1 VTDQP
6 PGYPPPPPGDYPP
19 PAGGYG
25 YQPSQPP
32 PGYGYPPPA
41 PGYGYPPPPSSSTN
55 PMAIASLVSALVG
68 WICGIGPILGV
79 VFGIIALNQ
88 IKQNGQGGRGL
99 ALAGIIIGGIGIAF
113 MVLYLILVMI
123 GAAAEMG
130 SSHADAGLIL
140 FGQQAFSH
148 GAAA

>member
-1 VTDQP
+1 MTDQP
-6 PGYPPPPPGDYPP
+6 PGYPPPPGDYPP

-25 YQPSQPP
+25 YQPAAPP

-41 PGYGYPPPPSSSTN
+41 PGYGYPPPPSVSTN
-55 PMAIASLVSALVG
+55 NMAIASLVSSLLG

-88 IKQNGQGGRGL
+88 IKQNGQAGRGL

-113 MVLYLILVMI
+113 MVMYVILLMI
-123 GAAAEMG
+123 GAAAEIGG
-130 SSHADAGLIL
+130 SQAAAELTL
-140 FGQQAFSH
+140 VAQQAFSY
-148 GAAA
+148 GTAA